1 MLYLRQAVHP
11 RNWIQLD
18 SQSTVDVFSDASL
31 LTNIQDTKWVLTLHC
46 NVGKAIVT
54 QKGDLRRYGM
64 VCYYPKGIVNIL
76 SLHKVQKNYKV
87 TSNSSAMTGFL
98 VHKSDGTSHMFTP
111 SKKGLFFSDV
121 KHNIGH
127 ILINAVNR

>member
-1 MLYLRQAVHP
+1 MFYSRQAVHP

-18 SQSTVDVFSDASL
+18 SQSTVDLFSDASL

-46 NVGKAIVT
+46 NVGKVIVT
-54 QKGDLRRYGM
+54 QKGGLKRYGM
-64 VCYYPKGIVNIL
+64 VCYYPKRIVNLL

-127 ILINAVNR
+127 ILINTVDR